1 MRFAPN
7 IHGGH
12 YGSRKFWR
20 HELVRL
26 KYHNPA
32 IPMTIDRNVPQ
43 EDPAIMTV
51 HFTSADAQQSSGSPT
66 SAPAPTGSTSGDK
79 TTSDHASTTR
89 TEQISMT
96 DRQASEIL
104 ADLLRITKAV
114 VVEATPEERETLEE
128 LEEARI
134 RSERDSALSLEVRAR
149 RKREEALLAQARGEI
164 EAGE

>member
-1 MRFAPN
+1 
-7 IHGGH
+7 
-12 YGSRKFWR
+12 
-20 HELVRL
+20 
-26 KYHNPA
+26 
-32 IPMTIDRNVPQ
+32 
-43 EDPAIMTV
+43 
-51 HFTSADAQQSSGSPT
+51 
-66 SAPAPTGSTSGDK
+66 
-79 TTSDHASTTR
+79 
-89 TEQISMT
+89 MT